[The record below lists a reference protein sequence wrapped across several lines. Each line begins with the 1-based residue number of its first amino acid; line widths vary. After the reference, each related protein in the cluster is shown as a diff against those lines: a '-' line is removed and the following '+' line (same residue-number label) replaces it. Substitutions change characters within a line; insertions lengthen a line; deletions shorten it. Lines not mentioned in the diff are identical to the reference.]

1 MNSYVVLCAVPV
13 TQEMLVFVYLGLV
26 GKVFLGGLSGLAE
39 MVFSDGREVS
49 TFLSDHLI

>member
-1 MNSYVVLCAVPV
+1 MNSYVVLCAVPI

-49 TFLSDHLI
+49 TFLSGHLI